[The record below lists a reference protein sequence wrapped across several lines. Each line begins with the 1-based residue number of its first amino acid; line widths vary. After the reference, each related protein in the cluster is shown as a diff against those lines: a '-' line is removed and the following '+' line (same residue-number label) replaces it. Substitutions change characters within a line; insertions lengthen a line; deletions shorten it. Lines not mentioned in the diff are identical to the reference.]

1 MQIVLPI
8 CIMNMNWQ
16 IKSFNQ
22 LTTEELYDILKL
34 RVDVFVVEQECFY
47 PELDDLDRHSETQHI
62 FLYQQDK
69 ISAYL
74 RILPAGTTYP
84 EHCSIGRVVIAE
96 AYRGKG
102 LAHELIELGINTCKG
117 AFSDCKLKISAQEHL
132 SSFYQMH
139 HFVICSEMYLED
151 GIPHISMEYQDS

>member
-1 MQIVLPI
+1 MQIILPI
-8 CIMNMNWQ
+8 CMITMNWQ

-47 PELDDLDRHSETQHI
+47 PELDDLDRHSETRHV
-62 FLYQQDK
+62 FLYQQGK
-69 ISAYL
+69 ISTYL
-74 RILPAGTTYP
+74 RILPVGTTYP

-102 LAHELIELGINTCKG
+102 LAHKLIELGINTCKDV
-117 AFSDCKLKISAQEHL
+117 FSGCKIKISAQEHL

-139 HFVICSEMYLED
+139 QFNICSEMYLED